1 MADKPGDIE
10 LVKGCARG
18 DRRAQKALYDQY
30 AERMMMMC
38 YRYVADKSMA
48 KDVLMEAFY
57 DVFKNIGRYAPR
69 DGGSL
74 HAWISKIVI
83 NRCLMHLR
91 KAQPVWEE
99 TDGVEETLPDDEDI
113 GGRLNAKEIMALIH
127 ALPPGYRTVFNLYV
141 FEDFSHKEIARH
153 LGISESTSKTQLY
166 KAKALLQK
174 KIKADDERR

>member
-30 AERMMMMC
+30 AERMMLMC
-38 YRYVADKSMA
+38 YRYVADKNMA

-57 DVFKNIGRYAPR
+57 DVFKNIDRYTPKE
-69 DGGSL
+69 GGSL
-74 HAWISKIVI
+74 NAWITKIVV

-91 KAQPVWEE
+91 KGSPAWTETEGLEE
-99 TDGVEETLPDDEDI
+99 VVPDDEDI
-113 GGRLNAKEIMALIH
+113 AGRLNAKEIMAMIH
-127 ALPPGYRTVFNLYV
+127 ALPDGYRMVFNLYV
-141 FEDFSHKEIARH
+141 FEDFSHKEIAGY
-153 LGISESTSKTQLY
+153 LGISESTSKTQLF

-174 KIKADDERR
+174 KIKVHDERR